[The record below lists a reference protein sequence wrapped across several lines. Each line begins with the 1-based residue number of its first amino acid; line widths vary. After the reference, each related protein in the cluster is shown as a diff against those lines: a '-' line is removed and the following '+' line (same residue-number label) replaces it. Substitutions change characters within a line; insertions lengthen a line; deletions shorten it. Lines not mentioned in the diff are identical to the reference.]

1 LHVLRRLL
9 FRRLGGAGPRLGE
22 LALKSADAVSQGG
35 QFVGRAPV
43 GLRRAPSLAGGPP
56 RRATL
61 AAARFAHAGEEAAP
75 IAAMLL
81 REVDKVKALNL
92 IAAGICSSDAGT
104 AEAPFRSLTMA
115 DIIPLALTCADYARI
130 MPLATGEVKPEGIAL
145 TMILGS
151 RGSWPARAEMLR
163 RAVQD
168 PAVQGGEWSMA
179 QYLYRI
185 DQGDRRYVGLPVFP
199 LRNFTARDLYIRR
212 GGPIRKP
219 ADLAGQRIG
228 MYSYTASGSIWY
240 RHFLRFVGLDP
251 ATIEWWIGDI
261 DTPWSAP
268 MDHTLPSGVRAP
280 LPGRSLSDMLM
291 AGELEAIYSPPRP
304 KAYHP
309 QKGPLARLFPD
320 FRQVEQEYFRKTGAF
335 PPQHL
340 IVIRRQTWEAN
351 PWIARSLTEAFIAAN
366 DCFTAAQKGFPYA
379 TPWLEA
385 ELEDTLA
392 VMGDDFHPYGLEP
405 NRVQIDAFAGEAF
418 RLGLTTRLV
427 TTEEYFADYLQ
438 SC

>member
-1 LHVLRRLL
+1 
-9 FRRLGGAGPRLGE
+9 
-22 LALKSADAVSQGG
+22 
-35 QFVGRAPV
+35 
-43 GLRRAPSLAGGPP
+43 
-56 RRATL
+56 
-61 AAARFAHAGEEAAP
+61 
-75 IAAMLL
+75 
-81 REVDKVKALNL
+81 
-92 IAAGICSSDAGT
+92 
-104 AEAPFRSLTMA
+104 MA
-115 DIIPLALTCADYARI
+115 DIRISLTCADYARV

-168 PAVQGGEWSMA
+168 EGVQGGEWSMA

-185 DQGDRRYVGLPVFP
+185 DKGDRRYVGLPVFP
-199 LRNFTARDLYIRR
+199 LRNFTARDLYVRR
-212 GGPIRKP
+212 GGPIRQP

-251 ATIEWWIGDI
+251 TKIQWWIGDI

-268 MDHTLPSGVRAP
+268 TNQTLPPGVNAAA
-280 LPGRSLSDMLM
+280 PGRSLSDMLL

-304 KAYHP
+304 QAYRP
-309 QKGPLARLFPD
+309 ERGPIARLFPD
-320 FRQVEQEYFRKTGAF
+320 FRPIEQEYFRKTGAF

-340 IVIRRQTWEAN
+340 IVIRREAWEAN
-351 PWIARSLTEAFIAAN
+351 RWIARSLTEAFIAAN

-385 ELEDTLA
+385 ELEDTAA
-392 VMGDDFHPYGLEP
+392 VMGEGFHPYGLER
-405 NRVQIDAFAGEAF
+405 NRAQIDAFAGEAF
-418 RLGLTTRLV
+418 RLGLTSRQV
-427 TTEEYFADYLQ
+427 TPEEYFADYLQ
-438 SC
+438 GG